1 MDTVNICCINNKIY
15 QTIEYTT
22 IIDLNEKLKYIID
35 NNCEL
40 CIQLTLNNIVLNKF
54 NIINNAVLSKLTD
67 TDVIKIIFN
76 QEDLLLDCT
85 TNNLKILEAVKNN
98 INVLLNISDD
108 LKNDKEFILTCIK
121 KNGLALEFASN
132 NLKNDIEI
140 VLYAVLQDELALEF
154 ASDELKNK
162 IKIIEKLSIP
172 SLQCP
177 YCENFYKSSSTK
189 SFHMKSCKLDHPE
202 IIIVNNRNICNICNK
217 KFVFVSSVYKH
228 RKICLKKKERIIL
241 NNNTTN
247 NNSNNINNKDITN
260 NSANNSVNN
269 SNNITNITQNFNF
282 KDNN

>member
-98 INVLLNISDD
+98 INVLLDISDD
-108 LKNDKEFILTCIK
+108 LKNDNI
-121 KNGLALEFASN
+121 NSN
-132 NLKNDIEI
+132 NNIINNDLK
-140 VLYAVLQDELALEF
+140 Y
-154 ASDELKNK
+154 
-162 IKIIEKLSIP
+162 IEKLSIP
-172 SLQCP
+172 RLQCG
-177 YCENFYKSSSTK
+177 YCEKFYKSIKTK
-189 SFHMKSCKLDHPE
+189 SFHMKSCKLIHPE
-202 IIIVNNRNICNICNK
+202 IIIVNNKDICCYCNK
-217 KFVFVSSVYKH
+217 KFNCIRTMYYHK
-228 RKICLKKKERIIL
+228 KICDKKREPLTTINNNSNNNIT
-241 NNNTTN
+241 NNNINNTTN
-247 NNSNNINNKDITN
+247 NNSNNITN
-260 NSANNSVNN
+260 NNTIIINNTN
-269 SNNITNITQNFNF
+269 S
-282 KDNN
+282 

>member
-22 IIDLNEKLKYIID
+22 IIDLNKKLKYIID

-40 CIQLTLNNIVLNKF
+40 CIQLTLNKF

-85 TNNLKILEAVKNN
+85 TNNLKNDKSSILEAIKND
-98 INVLLNISDD
+98 INVLLDISND

-121 KNGLALEFASN
+121 ENGLALEFASN

-140 VLYAVLQDELALEF
+140 VLYAVLQDEL
-154 ASDELKNK
+154 KNK

-172 SLQCP
+172 RLQCI
-177 YCENFYKSSSTK
+177 YCKKFYKSIKTK
-189 SFHMKSCKLDHPE
+189 SFHIKSCKLDHPE
-202 IIIVNNRNICNICNK
+202 IIIVIKNLI
-217 KFVFVSSVYKH
+217 VYKQC
-228 RKICLKKKERIIL
+228 IIIKEHVTKNENL
-241 NNNTTN
+241 
-247 NNSNNINNKDITN
+247 
-260 NSANNSVNN
+260 
-269 SNNITNITQNFNF
+269 
-282 KDNN
+282 